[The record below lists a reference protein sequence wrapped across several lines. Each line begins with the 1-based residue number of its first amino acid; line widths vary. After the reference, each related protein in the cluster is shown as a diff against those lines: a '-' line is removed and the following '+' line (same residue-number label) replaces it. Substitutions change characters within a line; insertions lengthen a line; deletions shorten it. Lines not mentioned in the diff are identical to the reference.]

1 MLGQAARP
9 RLRVRLEHL
18 VPTKAFFIMAVVL
31 LVLGFYL
38 IYPVILILINTFN
51 VAPDALVGPRQWGLS
66 NWTNAFDDPRL
77 LRSLWNTIMIWGLTV
92 GISFPIAVAISWVLA
107 RTRIPFSHG
116 LEFLFWISYMMPGI
130 ATAVAWIMLMDPDLG
145 LLNKG
150 VEILPFVDEGPFNI
164 FSVPGIV
171 WTHLM
176 ANGISVK
183 VMLMTPAFRNMDASL
198 EEAARV
204 SGSSSLGTM
213 FRVTLPLMVS
223 PMVLVFALQMLR
235 IFQSFE
241 IEQLLGVPFDF
252 YVYSTLIYELVRL
265 SDVPN
270 YGQGTVLASLTL
282 GVVALI
288 IPFQRWIL
296 HRRQYTTVR
305 AAFKPGL
312 VDLGIWKYVVF
323 AVILA
328 LLVLLTIG
336 PGISLLLGS
345 MMVRSGWFSLDPT
358 FTVRHWTFVFTD
370 SLFIG
375 ALRTT
380 MIMAFTAAIFSPIL
394 FSIVAYILVRTRWTG
409 RGLLDLIIWGSGAIP
424 GMLTGLGLLW
434 MFVGTPGFQV
444 LYGTIWALLLVVII
458 QGNTTGTNIMKGV
471 MVQIGQDMEEASRVA
486 GAGWMRTYY
495 RIWIPLIMPTLI
507 LLSMINFALAATA
520 TSSII
525 LIASRDIMTLSILAL
540 EYSSPG
546 IGLREE
552 AGIVSLIITLLTV
565 GVAVVARHFGLKVG
579 IHRY

>member
-1 MLGQAARP
+1 MLQQVARP
-9 RLRVRLEHL
+9 RFQVQLGRL
-18 VPTKAFFIMAVVL
+18 VPSKAFFIMAVML

-38 IYPVILILINTFN
+38 IYPIILILINTFN

-66 NWTNAFDDPRL
+66 NWPEAFDDPRL
-77 LRSLWNTIMIWGLTV
+77 LRSIGNTIMIWGLTV
-92 GISFPIAVAISWVLA
+92 VISFPIAVTISWVLA

-130 ATAVAWIMLMDPDLG
+130 ATAVAWINLMDPDLG

-150 VEILPFVDEGPFNI
+150 IEFLPFVEQGPFDI
-164 FSVPGIV
+164 FTVPGIV

-204 SGSSSLGTM
+204 SGSSTLRTM
-213 FRVTLPLMVS
+213 LRVTLPLMVS

-241 IEQLLGVPFDF
+241 IEQLLGIPFDF
-252 YVYSTLIYELVRL
+252 YVYSTLIYEMVRL
-265 SDVPN
+265 SDVPQ
-270 YGQGTVLASLTL
+270 YGQATVLASLTL
-282 GVVALI
+282 GIVALI

-296 HRRQYTTVR
+296 QRRQYTTVKAQFR
-305 AAFKPGL
+305 PGL
-312 VDLGIWKYVVF
+312 VDLGVWKYVVF
-323 AVILA
+323 AAIL
-328 LLVLLTIG
+328 LLLFLLTIG

-345 MMVRSGWFSLDPT
+345 FMVRSGWFSLDPV
-358 FTVRHWTFVFTD
+358 FTLRHWTFVFND
-370 SLFIG
+370 SLFLT

-380 MIMAFTAAIFSPIL
+380 LIMSFTAAIVSPIL
-394 FSIVAYILVRTRWTG
+394 FSVVAYILVRTRWTG
-409 RGLLDLIIWGSGAIP
+409 RGLLDMIIWGSGAIP
-424 GMLTGLGLLW
+424 GILTGLGLLW

-471 MVQIGQDMEEASRVA
+471 LVQVGQDMEDAARIA
-486 GAGWMRTYY
+486 GAGWIRTYY

-507 LLSMINFALAATA
+507 LLATINFALAATA

-552 AGIVSLIITLLTV
+552 AGIVSLFITLLTV
-565 GVAVVARHFGLKVG
+565 GVALIARHFGLRMG
-579 IHRY
+579 IQQR

>member
-1 MLGQAARP
+1 MQRVSRAGLQVGLGRAAP
-9 RLRVRLEHL
+9 S
-18 VPTKAFFIMAVVL
+18 KAIFIMAAVVI
-31 LVLGFYL
+31 VLGFYL
-38 IYPVILILINTFN
+38 IYPVILILVNTFN
-51 VAPDALVGPRQWGLS
+51 VAPDALVGPREWGLD
-66 NWTNAFDDPRL
+66 NWRNAFDDPRL
-77 LRSLWNTIMIWGLTV
+77 LRSLFNTIMIWGLTV
-92 GISFPIAVAISWVLA
+92 GISFPIAVVIAWTLA

-130 ATAVAWIMLMDPDLG
+130 ATAIAWINLMDPVLG

-150 VEILPFVDEGPFNI
+150 FEVLPFVEQGPFNI
-164 FSVPGIV
+164 YSVSGIV

-183 VMLMTPAFRNMDASL
+183 VMLLTPAFRNMNASF

-204 SGSSSLGTM
+204 SGASNLLTM
-213 FRVTLPLMVS
+213 IKVTLPLMVS

-241 IEQLLGVPFDF
+241 IELLLGLPFDF
-252 YVYSTLIYELVRL
+252 YVYSTLIYEFVRL
-265 SDVPN
+265 SDVPQ

-282 GVVALI
+282 AVVAFI

-296 HRRQYTTVR
+296 HRRQYTTVQAQFR
-305 AAFKPGL
+305 PGL
-312 VDLGIWKYVVF
+312 IDLGVWKYVAF
-323 AVILA
+323 GVIVV
-328 LLVLLTIG
+328 LLILLTIG

-345 MMVRSGWFSLDPT
+345 LMTRTGWFSISPV
-358 FTVRHWTFVFTD
+358 FTLRHWTFVFGD
-370 SLFIG
+370 SLFLS

-380 MIMAFTAAIFSPIL
+380 LIMSFTAAIFSPLL
-394 FSIVAYILVRTRWTG
+394 FSVVAYILVRTRWAG
-409 RGLLDLIIWGSGAIP
+409 RGILDLIIWGSGAIP

-444 LYGTIWALLLVVII
+444 LYGTIWALLIVVII

-471 MVQIGQDMEEASRVA
+471 LVQIGQDMEDAARVA
-486 GAGWMRTYY
+486 GAGWIRTYY
-495 RIWIPLIMPTLI
+495 RVWIPLIMPTLV

-552 AGIVSLIITLLTV
+552 AGIVSLFITLMTV
-565 GVAVVARHFGLKVG
+565 GLAIVARHFGLRMG
-579 IHRY
+579 IQQH

>member
-1 MLGQAARP
+1 MQQVNRAGLQLHLGKAAPSRA
-9 RLRVRLEHL
+9 L
-18 VPTKAFFIMAVVL
+18 FIMAAVL
-31 LVLGFYL
+31 IVLGFYL
-38 IYPVILILINTFN
+38 IYPIILILVNTFN
-51 VAPDALVGPRQWGLS
+51 VAPDALVGPREWGLS
-66 NWTNAFDDPRL
+66 NWSNAFDDPRL
-77 LRSLWNTIMIWGLTV
+77 LRSLFNTIMIWGFTV
-92 GISFPIAVAISWVLA
+92 GISFPIAVVIAWALA

-130 ATAVAWIMLMDPDLG
+130 ATAIAWINLMDPDLG

-150 VEILPFVDEGPFNI
+150 FEILPFVDQGPFNVY
-164 FSVPGIV
+164 SVPGIV

-183 VMLMTPAFRNMDASL
+183 VMLLTPAFRNMNSSL

-204 SGSSSLGTM
+204 SGSSTLRTM
-213 FRVTLPLMVS
+213 IKVTLPLMIS

-241 IEQLLGVPFDF
+241 IELLLGLPFDF
-252 YVYSTLIYELVRL
+252 YVYSTLIYEFVRL
-265 SDVPN
+265 SDVPQ
-270 YGQGTVLASLTL
+270 YGQGAVLASLTL
-282 GVVALI
+282 GVVAFI

-296 HRRQYTTVR
+296 HRRQYTTVQAQFR
-305 AAFKPGL
+305 PGL
-312 VDLGIWKYVVF
+312 IDLGVWKYVVF
-323 AVILA
+323 GVIVV

-336 PGISLLLGS
+336 PGASLLLGS
-345 MMVRSGWFSLDPT
+345 FMTRTGWFSLSPV
-358 FTVRHWTFVFTD
+358 FSLRHWTFVFGD
-370 SLFIG
+370 SLFLS

-380 MIMAFTAAIFSPIL
+380 LIMAFTAAIFSPIL
-394 FSIVAYILVRTRWTG
+394 FSIVAYILVRTRWAG
-409 RGLLDLIIWGSGAIP
+409 RGMLDFIIWGSGAIP

-434 MFVGTPGFQV
+434 LFVGTPGFQV

-458 QGNTTGTNIMKGV
+458 QGNTTGTNIIKGV
-471 MVQIGQDMEEASRVA
+471 LVQVGQDMEDAARVA
-486 GAGWMRTYY
+486 GAGWIRAYY

-552 AGIVSLIITLLTV
+552 AGIVSLFITLMTV
-565 GVAVVARHFGLKVG
+565 GLAVVARHFGLKMG
-579 IHRY
+579 IQQR

>member
-1 MLGQAARP
+1 
-9 RLRVRLEHL
+9 
-18 VPTKAFFIMAVVL
+18 MAVVL
-31 LVLGFYL
+31 IVLGFYL
-38 IYPVILILINTFN
+38 IYPVILILVNTFN
-51 VAPDALVGPRQWGLS
+51 VAPDALVGPRQWGLN
-66 NWTNAFDDPRL
+66 NWTTAFDDPRL
-77 LRSLWNTIMIWGLTV
+77 LRSIWNTVMIWGLTV

-130 ATAVAWIMLMDPDLG
+130 ATAVAWITLMDPDLG

-150 VEILPFVDEGPFNI
+150 LEALPFVEKGPFNV

-198 EEAARV
+198 EEASRV

-213 FRVTLPLMVS
+213 FRVTLPLMIS

-265 SDVPN
+265 SDVPS
-270 YGQGTVLASLTL
+270 YGQATVLASLTL
-282 GVVALI
+282 GIVAFI

-305 AAFKPGL
+305 AGFKPGL
-312 VDLGIWKYVVF
+312 VDLGPWRYVAF
-323 AVILA
+323 AAILA

-345 MMVRSGWFSLDPT
+345 LMVRSGWFSLDPV
-358 FTVRHWTFVFTD
+358 FTLRHWTFVFTD
-370 SLFIG
+370 SLFLG

-380 MIMAFTAAIFSPIL
+380 LIMAFTAAVFSPIL
-394 FSIVAYILVRTRWTG
+394 FSVVAYILVRTRWTG

-471 MVQIGQDMEEASRVA
+471 LVQIGQDMEEAARVS
-486 GAGWMRTYY
+486 GAGWLRTYY
-495 RIWIPLIMPTLI
+495 RIWVPLIMPTLI

-552 AGIVSLIITLLTV
+552 AGIVSLLITLMTV
-565 GVAVVARHFGLKVG
+565 GVAVTARQFGLKMG
-579 IHRY
+579 IDRY